1 LLQLL
6 GGLGGCLLP
15 SILPIAVG
23 GHRQRLPLALRA
35 LCLGAGRVTLPCTMP
50 VGERLGHER
59 GLLHAGHTRGPSC
72 CPVGLER
79 ELLLLRVLR
88 GRMLL
93 EVLRLR
99 LDLLLEGGRR
109 HLLGPLGER
118 RVISV
123 WREGLLLRAD
133 RERRAVR
140 HARRRLL

>member
-1 LLQLL
+1 
-6 GGLGGCLLP
+6 
-15 SILPIAVG
+15 
-23 GHRQRLPLALRA
+23 
-35 LCLGAGRVTLPCTMP
+35 LGAGRVTLPCTMP

-88 GRMLL
+88 GMGWRWLCGRMLL